1 MNLENLKNEIEQRT
15 GVPASL
21 LSGETPEENIAQA
34 KAFLAYKRECAEQQP
49 KTAREQ
55 FADWM
60 NAKQGIDPE
69 DTEGAALA
77 DIEEAVRVAAG
88 GYPMTRDGGEVN
100 NLADPRPAREKFAD
114 WLDQRGDLKFDPFK
128 DADGWK
134 RLL

>member
-34 KAFLAYKRECAEQQP
+34 KALLAYKREHEAQQP
-49 KTAREQ
+49 KTTAEQ

-60 NAKQGIDPE
+60 NARQGIYPE

-77 DIEEAVRVAAG
+77 DIEEAVRVEAG

-100 NLADPRPAREKFAD
+100 NLADLRPAREKFAD